1 MAMIDLTGKVAL
13 VTGSS
18 RGIGAA
24 TALMLAEA
32 GATVIVNY
40 SKSQSKARTVANRI
54 KKMTGVED
62 VLTIKADVG
71 KPDEVKKMFQKIKSF
86 YDKLDILV
94 NNAAVWT
101 MAPIISMTDSKLH
114 DTLETNLVGVVN
126 CIREGAKLMRSNG
139 SGVIINVS
147 SSAGRRGEAFYSH
160 YAATKSALLGL
171 TKSLAVELASYNI
184 RVNAVAPGWV
194 NTEMSSAAL
203 KEKGNNIIDKIPL
216 GRVAEPEEIAG
227 PIVFLCSDLA
237 TFITGATLDI
247 NGGGVLID

>member
-24 TALMLAEA
+24 TALMLAEV
-32 GATVIVNY
+32 GATVVLNY

-54 KKMTGVED
+54 KKMTGVDD

-71 KPDEVKKMFQKIKSF
+71 KSDEVKKMFQKIKSF

-94 NNAAVWT
+94 NNAAIWT
-101 MAPIISMTDSKLH
+101 MAPIISMADSKLH

-147 SSAGRRGEAFYSH
+147 STAGRRGEAFYSH
-160 YAATKSALLGL
+160 YAATKAALLGL

-184 RVNAVAPGWV
+184 RVNAIAPGWV

-203 KEKGNNIIDKIPL
+203 KEKGNNIKDKIPL